1 MKKFNAVIKRIEDKD
16 GAYIEIPFDVEE
28 VYGAKRVK
36 VKATFDGIEYRGSI
50 VKMGLPCYIIG
61 ITKAIRKELA
71 KEPGDMIEVTVEK
84 DEEERI
90 IELPEDFKERIE
102 SDNNIKGFWNS
113 LSFSM
118 KKKYV
123 IWLTSAKKE
132 ETRKKRLEEA
142 IEKLENK
149 EKIK

>member
-1 MKKFNAVIKRIEDKD
+1 MKKFNAEIKKIEGKD

-36 VKATFDGIEYRGSI
+36 VKATFDGVEYRGSI

-61 ITKAIRKELA
+61 ITKEIRKKIE
-71 KEPGDMIEVTVEK
+71 KEPGDIIEVTIEK
-84 DEEERI
+84 DEEDRVVEI
-90 IELPEDFKERIE
+90 PTDFKERIE
-102 SDNNIKGFWNS
+102 LDNNIKEFCNT

-118 KKKYV
+118 QKKYV
-123 IWLTSAKKE
+123 TWITSAKKE
-132 ETRKKRLEEA
+132 DTRNKRIDTA
-142 IEKLENK
+142 IEKLKNK